1 MMATSVSKPV
11 QSQLL
16 KTIIIVKLI
25 FTCNQESTKHVHHN
39 CHIKLPVNYAILTLI
54 IKHN

>member
-1 MMATSVSKPV
+1 MATSVSKPV